1 MGSNVKLKQIDI
13 KNCTCYY
20 FNDMIKI
27 QNFHF
32 DKILIGEKYKNILDN
47 KISYKILVAAKLL

>member
-32 DKILIGEKYKNILDN
+32 DKILIGEKYKNILVN

>member
-32 DKILIGEKYKNILDN
+32 DKILIGEKYENILAY
-47 KISYKILVAAKLL
+47 KISYKTFIAAKLL

>member
-32 DKILIGEKYKNILDN
+32 DKILIGQKYKNILVN

>member
-32 DKILIGEKYKNILDN
+32 DKILIGEKYKNILVN
-47 KISYKILVAAKLL
+47 KISYKILVAAKVL

>member
-32 DKILIGEKYKNILDN
+32 DKILIGEKYENILAY
-47 KISYKILVAAKLL
+47 KISYKTLIAAKLL

>member
-32 DKILIGEKYKNILDN
+32 DKILIGEKYKNILVN
-47 KISYKILVAAKLL
+47 KISYKILVAAILL

>member
-32 DKILIGEKYKNILDN
+32 DKILIGEKYKNILVN
-47 KISYKILVAAKLL
+47 KISYKILAAAKLL

>member
-32 DKILIGEKYKNILDN
+32 DKILIGEKCKNILVN